1 MDPPDHCSSPKESRW
16 LQLPLAGLA
25 APTSPSTSE
34 RAPERLVTPSCVWAG
49 LSAPQ
54 RAGVRQTA
62 RRICLEILDEHDR
75 HRTD

>member
-1 MDPPDHCSSPKESRW
+1 MDPPERRSPTKESRW

-25 APTSPSTSE
+25 TPTTPPPSE
-34 RAPERLVTPSCVWAG
+34 RAPERLVTPSCVWTG

-54 RAGVRQTA
+54 RAGVRQMA